1 MFHRAVKILIFEG
14 HHTRPMTPSK
24 IKFNNASQA
33 DFITE
38 LREQVAAYFKDN
50 NISQYANGAM
60 VLKTIALFAITFG
73 AYALILSNTLSAWG
87 MLGMAVL
94 MGAGTAGIGFSV
106 QHDANHGAYSSN
118 PYVNRILGYSLNL
131 IGGNAFTWKIQHN
144 ILHHTFTNI
153 YDMDEDLDA
162 GIVVRLSPN
171 APHRPHHKYQHYF
184 AFLAYGLVTLM
195 WYLVKDFKKIKRYNG
210 GSNSGYQK
218 AHPAS
223 EYVILIIS
231 KIVYTFYMIVVPLWI
246 LPITWWQFVIGFVVM
261 HLTTGVIL
269 SVVFQLAHVV
279 EGPEQPVPDQDGKID
294 NVWAV
299 HQLQTTSNFAMNN
312 AFINWYVG
320 GLNFQIEHH
329 LFPKICSIH
338 YPALSS
344 ITQHVAKKYGQP
356 YYNHKTFF
364 GAVHSHYL
372 LLKSL
377 GQG

>member
-1 MFHRAVKILIFEG
+1 MK
-14 HHTRPMTPSK
+14 TSK
-24 IKFNNASQA
+24 IKFNNTRSA
-33 DFITE
+33 DFISE
-38 LREQVAAYFKDN
+38 LRENVNLYFKEN
-50 NISQYANGAM
+50 NISQHANAAM
-60 VLKTIALFAITFG
+60 VLKTVTLFAITFG
-73 AYALILSNTLSAWG
+73 AYGLILSNTLPLWG
-87 MLGMAVL
+87 MFCLALL

-118 PYVNRILGYSLNL
+118 PLVNKILGFSLNL

-171 APHRPHHKYQHYF
+171 APHRPHHRYQHYF

-195 WYLVKDFKKIKRYNG
+195 WFLVKDFKKIKRYHG
-210 GSNSGYQK
+210 GSSSGYQK
-218 AHPAS
+218 SHPFS
-223 EYVILIIS
+223 EYVILAIS
-231 KIVYTFYMIVVPLWI
+231 KIMYTFYMIVIPLYV
-246 LPITWWQFVIGFVVM
+246 LPITWWQFVVGFVAM

-279 EGPEQPVPDQDGKID
+279 EGPEQPLPNEDGLVD
-294 NVWAV
+294 NLWAV
-299 HQLQTTSNFAMNN
+299 HQLNTTSNFAMQNR
-312 AFINWYVG
+312 FINWYVG

-344 ITQHVAKKYGQP
+344 ITRELALKYQHP
-356 YYNHKTFF
+356 YYYHETFF

-372 LLKSL
+372 LLKRL
-377 GQG
+377 GKG

>member
-1 MFHRAVKILIFEG
+1 MKSSR
-14 HHTRPMTPSK
+14 
-24 IKFNNASQA
+24 IKFNNSQSA

-38 LREQVAAYFKDN
+38 LRESISLYFKEN
-50 NISQYANGAM
+50 NISQHANASM
-60 VLKTIALFAITFG
+60 VLKTITLFVITFG
-73 AYALILSNTLSAWG
+73 CYGLILSNTLPVWA
-87 MLGMAVL
+87 MLLLAIL

-118 PYVNRILGYSLNL
+118 QTVNRVLGFSLNL

-144 ILHHTFTNI
+144 ILHHTYTNI

-195 WYLVKDFKKIKRYNG
+195 WFFVKDFKKIKRYNG

-218 AHPAS
+218 AHPFS
-223 EYVILIIS
+223 EYVILALS
-231 KIVYTFYMIVVPLWI
+231 KIVYTVYMIVIPLLVLKI
-246 LPITWWQFVIGFVVM
+246 HWWQFVIGFLVM

-269 SVVFQLAHVV
+269 SVIFQLAHVV
-279 EGPEQPVPDQDGKID
+279 EGPEQPVPDEEGTID

-299 HQLQTTSNFAMNN
+299 HQLQTTSNFAMTNK
-312 AFINWYVG
+312 FINWYVG

-338 YPALSS
+338 YPALSK
-344 ITQHVAKKYGQP
+344 ITRAIALKYKHQ
-356 YYNHKTFF
+356 YHYHNTLF
-364 GAVHSHYL
+364 GAVNSHYQ
-372 LLKSL
+372 LLKKL
-377 GQG
+377 GKG